1 MELERTTG
9 RRSAGARKPAGR
21 RTTASISG
29 PATLAMAAAG
39 ALGGIV
45 VAKRRRAAA
54 ADEPLEPNGRPER
67 EHGSRTDEAGA
78 SAAAVS

>member
-1 MELERTTG
+1 
-9 RRSAGARKPAGR
+9 
-21 RTTASISG
+21 
-29 PATLAMAAAG
+29 MAAAG